1 MNALQKYLIKLIKVQ
16 GPISIATFMAEAL
29 GNKQHGYYMKQ
40 DPFGQGGDFT
50 TAPEISQM
58 FGEIIGLWQANNWL
72 NMGRPETIH
81 LIELGPGRGTLM
93 QDALRS
99 MKIVPGL
106 LDTVKLHFV
115 ETSPALRRIQE
126 KNLQAYIKPIW
137 HNRINEVLDVAGG
150 EPIFVIANEFFDA
163 LPVRQFQKTETGWH
177 ERLICL
183 DSHENLCFQLAPVP
197 TSEQIIPPAHH
208 RAENGSIV
216 EICAIGENILAEVAS
231 HIKINNGAA
240 LIIDYGHDTGGTG
253 DSLQAVKGHQYSDIL
268 INPGDADLT
277 THVNFL
283 RLKEIAQRIDIKTYG
298 PIPQGDF
305 LQSMGIKARSQK
317 LSLNA
322 TSAQKK
328 DIHAAQHRLIDE
340 NEMGKLFKVMALTDH
355 GLQGVI
361 GFEV

>member
-16 GPISIATFMAEAL
+16 GPISIAAFMAEAL

-106 LDTVKLHFV
+106 LDAVTLHFV
-115 ETSPALRRIQE
+115 ETSPALRRIQK

-163 LPVRQFQKTETGWH
+163 LPVRQFQKTETG
-177 ERLICL
+177 
-183 DSHENLCFQLAPVP
+183 
-197 TSEQIIPPAHH
+197 
-208 RAENGSIV
+208 
-216 EICAIGENILAEVAS
+216 
-231 HIKINNGAA
+231 
-240 LIIDYGHDTGGTG
+240 
-253 DSLQAVKGHQYSDIL
+253 
-268 INPGDADLT
+268 
-277 THVNFL
+277 
-283 RLKEIAQRIDIKTYG
+283 
-298 PIPQGDF
+298 
-305 LQSMGIKARSQK
+305 
-317 LSLNA
+317 
-322 TSAQKK
+322 
-328 DIHAAQHRLIDE
+328 
-340 NEMGKLFKVMALTDH
+340 
-355 GLQGVI
+355 
-361 GFEV
+361 